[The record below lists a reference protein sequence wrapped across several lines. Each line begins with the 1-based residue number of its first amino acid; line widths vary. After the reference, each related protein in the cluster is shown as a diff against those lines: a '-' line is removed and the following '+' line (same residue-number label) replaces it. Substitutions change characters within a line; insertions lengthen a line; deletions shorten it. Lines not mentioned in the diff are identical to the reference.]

1 MKRIM
6 LATDFSERSD
16 RALRRATLLAHRSG
30 ASVLILNVVDDDQP
44 SRVINSERKVAAA
57 LLGELQ
63 GTMRS
68 VDGVSCETRVEIAD
82 PFVGIAQV
90 AEEERPDLLVLGP
103 HRRQTLRDVF
113 VGTTAER
120 TIRSVSCP
128 VLMVNAPPMGSYRH
142 VLVATDLSDAAMKM
156 AKSFI
161 ALGITGTA
169 LTSFG
174 HVYQTP
180 GERLAMS
187 HTVPVDDREA
197 YLEEMRKEAES
208 DLAGFVKTLGSSSE
222 RQYVRRGLHAPAEE
236 ILTLAR
242 EEAADL
248 VVVGTLGRSGLAKFF
263 LGSVAEAVL
272 RAADRDILA
281 IPPESTAGMAT

>member
-16 RALRRATLLAHRSG
+16 RALRRATLLARRSG
-30 ASVLILNVVDDDQP
+30 ATVLVLHVIDDDQP

-57 LLGELQ
+57 LLRDLQ

-68 VDGVSCETRVEIAD
+68 VDGVPCETRVEIAD
-82 PFVGIAQV
+82 PFVGIAKV
-90 AEEERPDLLVLGP
+90 AKEECPDLLILGP

-120 TIRSVSCP
+120 TIRSVDCP

-142 VLVATDLSDAAMKM
+142 VLIATDLSVAGAEM
-156 AKSFI
+156 AKSCI
-161 ALGITGTA
+161 GLDLSTGT
-169 LTSFG
+169 TSFV
-174 HVYQTP
+174 HVYQAP

-187 HTVPVDDREA
+187 HTVPVDDWEA

-208 DLAGFVKTLGSSSE
+208 DLANFVKTLGCNSS
-222 RQYVRRGLHAPAEE
+222 RQYIRRGLHPPAEE
-236 ILTLAR
+236 ILALAR
-242 EEAADL
+242 EETVDL

-272 RAADRDILA
+272 RAAERDVLA
-281 IPPESTAGMAT
+281 IPPGATARMAM